1 MPNLSAVALA
11 YADENLDRD
20 FSAYNSIFEV
30 YSDVTAKAINFRA
43 EKVQYGVQFSYFTM
57 NQKRQSQTM
66 NLIIS
71 NPIGDVSSGEVVATS
86 HIKSSGYRVAFHYVV
101 NPKKLISYGP
111 IVGVAYWSK
120 EDILKTRIRYEEDD
134 GTLLTQVGS
143 EVVTEEN
150 RVDVKKESGFS
161 PYGGG
166 FLRFNVKRFQIGLNF
181 QFYTQSDFSYQTSTL
196 ELGYQF

>member
-1 MPNLSAVALA
+1 L
-11 YADENLDRD
+11 LDLV
-20 FSAYNSIFEV
+20 I
-30 YSDVTAKAINFRA
+30 
-43 EKVQYGVQFSYFTM
+43 FSYHGCLVICHHGCLVIF
-57 NQKRQSQTM
+57 
-66 NLIIS
+66 LF
-71 NPIGDVSSGEVVATS
+71 D
-86 HIKSSGYRVAFHYVV
+86 
-101 NPKKLISYGP
+101 
-111 IVGVAYWSK
+111 
-120 EDILKTRIRYEEDD
+120 EEDD